1 MGVIIDLV
9 MKFCKF
15 LLPVYFS
22 LKYLRKSDNKK
33 IENILK
39 FWCLNSL
46 YMIVEF
52 LIPFIVNE
60 IFEVLLTLFLYFYL
74 TYNNYEGSAKVFD
87 AIILPI
93 IENYRSILV
102 EKVSIVYNLYY

>member
-1 MGVIIDLV
+1 MTL
-9 MKFCKF
+9 CKF

-39 FWCLNSL
+39 FWCVNSL
-46 YMIVEF
+46 YILVEF
-52 LIPFIVNE
+52 VIEIVINE
-60 IFEVLLTLFLYFYL
+60 NLTDILTIFFYVYL
-74 TYNNYEGSAKVFD
+74 TYNNYEGSVTVFD

-93 IENYRSILV
+93 MEKYRSLLV
-102 EKVSIVYNLYY
+102 EKVTIVNNFF

>member
-1 MGVIIDLV
+1 MIIIDFIMTLS
-9 MKFCKF
+9 KF

-39 FWCLNSL
+39 FWCVNSL
-46 YMIVEF
+46 YILVEF
-52 LIPFIVNE
+52 VIEIVINE
-60 IFEVLLTLFLYFYL
+60 NLTDIITIFFYVYL
-74 TYNNYEGSAKVFD
+74 TYNNYEGSVTVFD

-93 IENYRSILV
+93 MEKYRSLLV
-102 EKVSIVYNLYY
+102 EKVTIVNYFF

>member
-1 MGVIIDLV
+1 MIIIDFIMNL
-9 MKFCKF
+9 CKF

-39 FWCLNSL
+39 FWCVNSL
-46 YMIVEF
+46 YILVEF
-52 LIPFIVNE
+52 VIEIVINE
-60 IFEVLLTLFLYFYL
+60 NLTDILTIFFYVYL
-74 TYNNYEGSAKVFD
+74 TYNNYEGSVTVFD

-93 IENYRSILV
+93 MEKYRSLLV
-102 EKVSIVYNLYY
+102 EKVTIVNYFF

>member
-1 MGVIIDLV
+1 MIIIDFIMTLS
-9 MKFCKF
+9 KF

-39 FWCLNSL
+39 FWCVNSL
-46 YMIVEF
+46 YILVEF
-52 LIPFIVNE
+52 VIEIVINE
-60 IFEVLLTLFLYFYL
+60 NLTDILTIFFYVYL
-74 TYNNYEGSAKVFD
+74 TYNNYEGSVTVFD

-93 IENYRSILV
+93 MEKYRSLLV
-102 EKVSIVYNLYY
+102 EKVTIVNYFF

>member
-1 MGVIIDLV
+1 MTLS
-9 MKFCKF
+9 KF

-39 FWCLNSL
+39 FWCVNSL
-46 YMIVEF
+46 YILVEF
-52 LIPFIVNE
+52 VIEIVINE
-60 IFEVLLTLFLYFYL
+60 NLTDILTIFFYVYL
-74 TYNNYEGSAKVFD
+74 TYNNYEGSVTVFD

-93 IENYRSILV
+93 MEKYRSLLV
-102 EKVSIVYNLYY
+102 EKVTIVNNFF